1 MWMLCKNND
10 FFLTMLCHHHIHQ
23 WLLFEAGWGVGVWPE
38 WSGRLVHGSAARHLA
53 TRRSCAPTSLE
64 LRINLLLT
72 LLHKLGM
79 LHSSLSY
86 LTSNS
91 QIRIHHF
98 VVTESLDMKMWWRL
112 AKFFFRKVVVVSIP
126 AVSLGVVTSL
136 WLSVSPSQWQVEDEG
151 TPESRS
157 KNQVTSRRH

>member
-1 MWMLCKNND
+1 MLD
-10 FFLTMLCHHHIHQ
+10 MVLTMLCHHHIHQ
-23 WLLFEAGWGVGVWPE
+23 WLLFEAGWGVGAWPE

-64 LRINLLLT
+64 LRVNLLLT

-79 LHSSLSY
+79 LTSSLSY
-86 LTSNS
+86 FFSLHRIVGHKNVGVW
-91 QIRIHHF
+91 QI
-98 VVTESLDMKMWWRL
+98 L
-112 AKFFFRKVVVVSIP
+112 FRKVVVVSIP
-126 AVSLGVVTSL
+126 AVSLGEMTSQ